1 METTPESCGTAR
13 DSVEALELEADTA
26 ETEVEAEAE
35 AEAAVAGATAEATE
49 AAPATAIAA
58 NNMSEVEPAALD
70 AVDGDNDQQK
80 QNNDS
85 LQPHSMEPISMDD
98 IPEPIKV
105 LDDIISEFE
114 EATTKPAA
122 LHCNSGENQSED
134 DGYMSLS
141 RKK

>member
-35 AEAAVAGATAEATE
+35 AEAAVA
-49 AAPATAIAA
+49 ATAIAA